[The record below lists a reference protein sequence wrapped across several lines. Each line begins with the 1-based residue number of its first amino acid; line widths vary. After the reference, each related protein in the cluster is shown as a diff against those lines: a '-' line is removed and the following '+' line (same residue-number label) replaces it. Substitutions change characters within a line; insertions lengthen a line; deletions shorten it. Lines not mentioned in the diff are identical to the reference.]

1 MTRPT
6 ATEKQLM
13 DALIATALQLG
24 YLVMH
29 IPDRLYALAAG
40 QGRYD
45 TLAGAKGFPDLIIAG
60 YGRLFVIECKSATGT
75 VDPEQQAWLREIE
88 SVESDRVHVLVAR
101 PVDQNDIMD
110 RLVQYREESWKAA

>member
-1 MTRPT
+1 MNRPT

-13 DALIATALQLG
+13 DALIQTALHLG

-60 YGRLFVIECKSATGT
+60 YGQLIVIECKSATGT
-75 VDPEQQAWLREIE
+75 VEPEQQAWLREIE
-88 SVESDRVHVLVAR
+88 SIDSDRVHVMVVR
-101 PVDQNDIMD
+101 PEDQDSVIEQMI
-110 RLVQYREESWKAA
+110 RCREESWRAA